1 MRAEVVLLLVPQQA
15 NVGLRCE
22 TGGRAASDDSAA
34 PLEAL
39 HRDGPG
45 IGPGMLEDDIG
56 APAIGDSA
64 DFLEDVGFFTMQYE
78 VGAQLFA
85 AFDLIV
91 AAPHPHHAPVHKPPD
106 LH

>member
-1 MRAEVVLLLVPQQA
+1 MRAQIVLLLVPQQA

-45 IGPGMLEDDIG
+45 IGPSMLEDDIG

-64 DFLEDVGFFTMQYE
+64 DFLEDVVFFTMHYE

-85 AFDLIV
+85 YFHLLV
-91 AAPHPHHAPVHKPPD
+91 PHPASNPPPVQHLP
-106 LH
+106 